1 VGNRPADPLDAFART
16 AGGEIMELKPCPF
29 CQSKNVKTFKYPS
42 NVLDTG
48 TDVFVQCQ
56 DCASD
61 GPYGKDE
68 QDAANRWN
76 RRATDDNAAYERAA
90 EICDTWSGYK
100 TYQGDAQGACD
111 DCAAAI
117 RRLKEE

>member
-1 VGNRPADPLDAFART
+1 MSIDERIADRISVLCSARSSNAHEYDLCVRAVRAALADPAIS
-16 AGGEIMELKPCPF
+16 GGIE
-29 CQSKNVKTFKYPS
+29 NV
-42 NVLDTG
+42 
-48 TDVFVQCQ
+48 
-56 DCASD
+56 
-61 GPYGKDE
+61 
-68 QDAANRWN
+68 
-76 RRATDDNAAYERAA
+76 AYERAA